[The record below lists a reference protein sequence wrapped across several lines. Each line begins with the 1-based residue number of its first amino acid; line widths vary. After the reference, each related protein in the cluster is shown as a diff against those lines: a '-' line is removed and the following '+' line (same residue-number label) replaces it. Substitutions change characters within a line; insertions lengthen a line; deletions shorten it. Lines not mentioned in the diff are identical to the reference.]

1 MAIFDF
7 GHKQRMHTQLVG
19 NTSGREMFKVDEYNQ
34 VKKTTVVLGTIIAII
49 LTLFYF
55 SWADIPSKIKGFMFI
70 VLIVCGVWTYFN
82 VNHQIKVRNSLY

>member
-34 VKKTTVVLGTIIAII
+34 VKKTTVILGTIIAII
-49 LTLFYF
+49 FTLFYF
-55 SWADIPSKIKGFMFI
+55 GWSLIPGKIKFFMF
-70 VLIVCGVWTYFN
+70 LIFIGCGVWTYFN
-82 VNHQIKVRNSLY
+82 VNHQIKVRRSLY